1 MDRISQWLE
10 KHMLPVAN
18 KVGSQRHLS
27 AIKNG
32 FIATMP
38 LALVGALAVMLNNV
52 FFTPW
57 SLLGEQLNRMNWYVN
72 SIQVFLDAT
81 LIPVMNQLWWATMAL
96 AVLISTFTIAY
107 SFGKEQEEDG
117 LASGAIAVAAF
128 LTLVPQSFEA
138 VEGESVWGVMSWT
151 SFNSSA
157 IFAGLITALCSA
169 QLFCF
174 VKKKGWIIRMPEQ
187 VPPAVSRAFSSI
199 IPAAII
205 LFIFS
210 CVHVFVYEV
219 FDMPLPALINHW
231 LQQPLVRLGQSPA
244 TLVLLM
250 ILSQLLWFFGI
261 HGMMVI
267 EPALTIMYG
276 PTLAEN
282 TELVMQGYEPIH
294 VITRNFLDVYGM
306 HGGSGATLG
315 LIIAIFLFS
324 KRAHY
329 KTLAKMASPAGIF
342 QINEPMIFGL
352 PLVLNPMMAIPFIF
366 IPAINIFIAW
376 FFTAVIPFAGLIEVG
391 APWTTP
397 PIISAFL
404 STNGSITATILAAV
418 TFALSIIMYAPFVI
432 AANKEEAAGLE
443 EEAA

>member
-1 MDRISQWLE
+1 MDGISRWLE
-10 KHMLPVAN
+10 NHMLPIAN
-18 KVGSQRHLS
+18 KIGSQRHLS

-52 FFTPW
+52 FFNDT
-57 SLLGEQLNRMNWYVN
+57 SLIGELLNRMEWYAN
-72 SIQVFLDAT
+72 SIQVFLDNT
-81 LIPVMNQLWWATMAL
+81 LIPVMSQLWWSTMAL
-96 AVLISTFTIAY
+96 AVLISTFTISY
-107 SFGKEQEEDG
+107 SFAKEQEEDG

-128 LTLVPQSFEA
+128 LTLVPQGFEA
-138 VEGESVWGVMSWT
+138 VEGEWVWGAMSWT

-174 VKKKGWIIRMPEQ
+174 VKRKGWIIRMPEQ
-187 VPPAVSRAFSSI
+187 VPPAVSRAFSSV

-210 CVHVFVYEV
+210 VVHTFITSV
-219 FDMPLPALINHW
+219 FDMPLPVLINHW
-231 LQQPLVRLGQSPA
+231 LQQPLVHLGQSPI
-244 TLVLLM
+244 TLVFLM
-250 ILSQLLWFFGI
+250 IISQLLWFFGI

-267 EPALTIMYG
+267 EPALNIMYG

-282 TELVMQGYEPIH
+282 TELVIQGLEPIH

-315 LIIAIFLFS
+315 LIIAIFIFS

-329 KTLAKMASPAGIF
+329 RMLAKMASPAGVF

-366 IPAINIFIAW
+366 IPAINILIAW

-391 APWTTP
+391 APWVTP
-397 PIISAFL
+397 PILSAFL
-404 STNGSITATILAAV
+404 ATNGSITATILAAG
-418 TFALSIIMYAPFVI
+418 TFALSILMYAPFVI
-432 AANKEEAAGLE
+432 AANKEKDAA
-443 EEAA
+443 